1 MYMADICTIP
11 VNLAALP
18 AISIPAGLDSQGLP
32 IGIQFIGKPFE
43 EANLLRLALAYEE
56 TNPNLPLPTPL

>member
-1 MYMADICTIP
+1 
-11 VNLAALP
+11 AALP

-43 EANLLRLALAYEE
+43 ESNLLRCALAYEDAH
-56 TNPNLPLPTPL
+56 PDLPLRPPF